1 MPPLPQAGEH
11 WTYEL
16 RQKNGWDLNRVS
28 AYCATAPRGTPIDK
42 PLSWRQQYGLTAFCG
57 PSGPRGQDSCGRC
70 IRVRKNCPGL
80 NRKPSCCFFLLEN
93 ISFLAIL
100 FATRAFKALKDGE
113 LLQVTNRGT
122 GASTI
127 ARIVD
132 QCSNGG
138 LDLFETVFK
147 IIDTDGQG
155 YQIGHLNVDYEF
167 VGC

>member
-1 MPPLPQAGEH
+1 MTAAQSASNVRA
-11 WTYEL
+11 TYHLYNPAE
-16 RQKNGWDLNRVS
+16 NGWDLNRVS
-28 AYCATAPRGTPIDK
+28 TYCATWDADK
-42 PLSWRQQYGLTAFCG
+42 PLSWRQQYSWTAFCG
-57 PSGPRGQDSCGRC
+57 PSGPRGQDSYGRC
-70 IRVRKNCPGL
+70 IRVRTNCPGL
-80 NRKPSCCFFLLEN
+80 NRKPRCCIFLLED

-127 ARIVD
+127 ARIV
-132 QCSNGG
+132 GG
-138 LDLFETVFK
+138 LDLDFETVFK

>member
-1 MPPLPQAGEH
+1 MAGMTLEHGPLH
-11 WTYEL
+11 
-16 RQKNGWDLNRVS
+16 
-28 AYCATAPRGTPIDK
+28 
-42 PLSWRQQYGLTAFCG
+42 
-57 PSGPRGQDSCGRC
+57 GPRGQDSCGRC
-70 IRVRKNCPGL
+70 IR
-80 NRKPSCCFFLLEN
+80 
-93 ISFLAIL
+93 
-100 FATRAFKALKDGE
+100 
-113 LLQVTNRGT
+113 VTNRGT